1 MNEEEMKEFYTW
13 KGEVTSKLD
22 GLNGKIDVLNGTL
35 IQHVEDDR
43 VNFASLGESINDV
56 KLQITKIIAWGILA
70 MNQGQGVY
78 QEGSKARLDL
88 AVLDKV
94 GSMVCDA
101 DLTLQIIDPAGAVT
115 TKSTSDGTLEVAEG
129 CFQSVT

>member
-70 MNQGQGVY
+70 MT
-78 QEGSKARLDL
+78 
-88 AVLDKV
+88 VLGFV
-94 GSMVCDA
+94 VNA
-101 DLTLQIIDPAGAVT
+101 LI
-115 TKSTSDGTLEVAEG
+115 TKYM
-129 CFQSVT
+129 